1 MQMSKPVLFVSMR
14 PLEVSPDIEAIY
26 HAYNGPKIHLTQMFD
41 DVESEISSG
50 KYDLMV
56 TDDFPIVTPG
66 KCIMIWHGIQGGKYI
81 GLDQP
86 NHPFYDKSQADLM
99 TVIISPGEMFSQYLW
114 SRCTGVPMERILP
127 YGSPRTD
134 DYAIA
139 KYDILSR
146 KEKNYLFV
154 PTFRD
159 YGETPFPEIDWDY
172 LDSHLTDDELL
183 VVKTHP
189 WETQTCIDQ
198 LKGFKG
204 NGHYKHIVRVSAAGP
219 SDGFLY
225 NANVVI
231 TDYSSIMFDAYL
243 LNKPVVLFEKTP
255 GYTDTRGMYLRYPGD
270 YCSFFAKDEQQ
281 LLANIRFRSAHP
293 WLTDKETS
301 LIHQLACNC
310 DGHACERIIN
320 LINCMN
326 GGET

>member
-1 MQMSKPVLFVSMR
+1 MSKPVLFVSMR

-26 HAYNGPKIHLTQMFD
+26 NAFNGPKLHLTQMFD
-41 DVESEISSG
+41 DVESEILTG
-50 KYDLMV
+50 QYDLMV
-56 TDDFPIVTPG
+56 TDDFPTVTPG

-86 NHPFYDKSQADLM
+86 NHPFYDKSQADLI
-99 TVIISPGEMFSQYLW
+99 TFIISPGEMFSQHLW

-127 YGSPRTD
+127 YGLPRTD
-134 DYAIA
+134 NYAAA
-139 KYDILSR
+139 KHQFPAQ
-146 KEKNYLFV
+146 KGKHYLFV

-159 YGETPFPEIDWDY
+159 QGETPFPDIDWDY
-172 LDSHLTDDELL
+172 LDSMLNDDEVLRI
-183 VVKTHP
+183 KTHP

-198 LKGFKG
+198 LTGFKG
-204 NGHYKHIVRVSAAGP
+204 TGHYKHIIRVSAATQ

-255 GYTDTRGMYLRYPGD
+255 GYTDTRGMYLQYPYA

-281 LLANIRFRSAHP
+281 LLANIRFRAVHP
-293 WLTDKETS
+293 WLTDKEVS
-301 LIHQLACNC
+301 LIRQLAINC
-310 DGHACERIIN
+310 DGHACERIID
-320 LINCMN
+320 LITRIN
-326 GGET
+326 GGDN